1 MISFPERCKV
11 NKFISKKTFYEK
23 IGLSTVV
30 KDDFVNYIEKIIWLY
45 KLSEETIGITKTE
58 KTEEIQV
65 FELTL
70 KSKIIPKNIIR
81 IITKSIPYK
90 ILFVL
95 KFENEFC
102 YAIRVVED
110 IYFTEWNEKITMDLV
125 GLNLDDIYKDIVKS
139 IIKEQDNDQEFE
151 DIIDKKNKVDELY
164 KKIEQLNNKINNEK
178 QFNKKVE
185 LNLELQKLNKE
196 MEELIDE

>member
-1 MISFPERCKV
+1 MIDFPERCKV
-11 NKFISKKTFYEK
+11 NKFIPKKIFYEK
-23 IGLSTVV
+23 IGVSTAV
-30 KDDFVNYIEKIIWLY
+30 KESFVNYIEKIIRLY
-45 KLSEETIGITKTE
+45 KISEETIGITKTE

-102 YAIRVVED
+102 YAIRVAED
-110 IYFTEWNEKITMDLV
+110 IYFTEWNEEITMNLV

-139 IIKEQDNDQEFE
+139 IIKEQDNDKEFE

-164 KKIEQLNNKINNEK
+164 KEIEQLNNKINNEK

>member
-1 MISFPERCKV
+1 MIDFPERCKV
-11 NKFISKKTFYEK
+11 NKFIPKKTFYEK
-23 IGLSTVV
+23 IGLSTAV

-45 KLSEETIGITKTE
+45 KLSEETIGITKTD

-110 IYFTEWNEKITMDLV
+110 IYFTEWNEEITMNLV

-139 IIKEQDNDQEFE
+139 IIKEQDNDEEFE
-151 DIIDKKNKVDELY
+151 HIINKKNKVNELY

>member
-1 MISFPERCKV
+1 MIDFPERCKV
-11 NKFISKKTFYEK
+11 NKFIPKKTFYEK
-23 IGLSTVV
+23 IGLSTSV
-30 KDDFVNYIEKIIWLY
+30 KDNFVNYIEKIIWLY

-110 IYFTEWNEKITMDLV
+110 IYFTEWNEEITMNLV

-139 IIKEQDNDQEFE
+139 IIKEQDNDKEFE
-151 DIIDKKNKVDELY
+151 HIINKKNKVDELY